1 MTFERFLKELQI
13 YAKQSDAV
21 YDEVV
26 SVGTGQGPLEDA
38 PTPKI
43 YHYFC
48 VKVVTKAGETKEIRV
63 YTDADEVRDPKY
75 MTLDQCLAF
84 DYTATEYTDDEM
96 VFDKLLRYIPKE
108 TKISYIDTLNDKEGV
123 IEDASDRAY
132 YSNRFEDRTVR
143 GLTGDATAVVI
154 KL

>member
-1 MTFERFLKELQI
+1 MTLEGFIKELQI
-13 YAKQSDAV
+13 YAKQSDAMF
-21 YDEVV
+21 DEVV
-26 SVGTGQGPLEDA
+26 GVGSGQGLYQHLEVA
-38 PTPKI
+38 PIPKI
-43 YHYFC
+43 YNYFC

-63 YTDADEVRDPKY
+63 YADADEVLDPEY

-84 DYTATEYTDDEM
+84 DYTADEM

-132 YSNRFEDRTVR
+132 YSSKWEDRLVL
-143 GLTGDATAVVI
+143 GVTGDATAVVI